1 MPDDP
6 NVNAEP
12 GSSASADQPPCLS
25 RGLRP
30 APVMARSFAFAFVLF
45 ASTASAQEVFQNLY
59 SPDGIV
65 SDAAIAGDTLYVGG
79 TFGFVGGSTGTV
91 AVLDKETGAPDLTQP
106 RFGGGVWEVIPDGAG
121 GYFAGGAFSS
131 VDGQPR
137 RNLAHVLADGT
148 LDPDFRPDPTG
159 QINPDYFGSVETLFL
174 HEGVLFVG
182 GRFDFVGGQPRRNL
196 AALDATTGALLPLS
210 VTMQDDSGGG
220 GDPRG
225 TLKDI
230 VVQDDIVYFAGN
242 ISEVNGESR
251 RTAAAVRATTG
262 ELLAWDI
269 QAEHNQGPGFVAI
282 GALVFAD
289 STLYVGGEFDRIR
302 GLPRQ
307 RGVEVSLADS
317 TTGDGGM
324 PTPWVPELG
333 VGQGSVVTPD
343 YIWTVVYSAFHLMYR
358 IDRRTGNAVPFVSNT
373 PYGLAYAM
381 AFDPTGGTA
390 GTFYIAAGKPDLNA
404 PRGRYNA
411 VVAVDAATM
420 QLTGYEVLAGVG
432 TLGND
437 YTRSLAVTPGPDGR
451 VIAGGEP
458 TQYGGAPR
466 RFLAGLDLTT
476 GQLTG
481 FGEDYIVFSSVDET
495 TTSPDERFLYFTT
508 FNGIG
513 VGDLTTGE
521 LYAFPGGA
529 TLRETFDA
537 HGGASDTLAVRRD
550 GPVVARR
557 DGTPAPA
564 FRAPPPESLRT
575 RGPGGARAVRGGT
588 GALVASSER
597 LYVHPEGGVVALDR
611 ATGATLWSAPFSES
625 LAAPDVPKLLL
636 VEGGPPGARGDTLFA
651 SGIIYPVDGDPA
663 RTRFVALDAE
673 TGAILDFATGT
684 GPITSGTYGSGLA
697 AVPGDGRI
705 FLGGT
710 GFSQAGGQPRRGLFA
725 ASRATGAVDA
735 WNPNPGRAQASVK
748 ALAAQAGPDGRAAVV
763 YAAEVRGVQPQGTPG
778 TSPLVGAFDAATGI
792 RLPWSMPVEGET
804 PSFVLLAERQGW
816 VVAGGSFGAFGPTS
830 AGRSYLVAAR
840 PAVPFVPTAGEAVGL
855 ARAPSLGLAGPNP
868 FRSRTA
874 LALSLPQAGHVSAA
888 LYDVL
893 GRRVAVLHDGPLG
906 AGAHRFEIDGS
917 GLPAGVY
924 VARVVGSVSASQTLT
939 VVR

>member
-1 MPDDP
+1 M
-6 NVNAEP
+6 VRL
-12 GSSASADQPPCLS
+12 SSLT
-25 RGLRP
+25 LVFLLT
-30 APVMARSFAFAFVLF
+30 APFV
-45 ASTASAQEVFQNLY
+45 SAQEVFRGLY

-65 SDAAIAGDTLYVGG
+65 RDAAVAGDTLYVGG
-79 TFGFVGGSTGTV
+79 TFGFVGASPGTV
-91 AVLDKETGAPDLTQP
+91 AVLDKVAGAPDLSQP
-106 RFGGGVWEVIPDGAG
+106 RFGNVVWTVIPDGVG

-282 GALVFAD
+282 GALVFGD
-289 STLYVGGEFDRIR
+289 STLYIGGEFDRIR

-358 IDRRTGNAVPFVSNT
+358 IDRRTGSAVPFVSNT

-437 YTRSLAVTPGPDGR
+437 YIRSLAVTPGPDGR

-476 GQLTG
+476 GQVTG
-481 FGEDYIVFSSVDET
+481 FGEEYIVFSSIDET
-495 TTSPDERFLYFTT
+495 TTSPDERFLYFLT

-521 LYAFPGGA
+521 FYAFPGGA
-529 TLRETFDA
+529 ALTAHREART
-537 HGGASDTLAVRRD
+537 DTLAVRRD

-564 FRAPPPESLRT
+564 FRAPPSESLRGSGSSE
-575 RGPGGARAVRGGT
+575 RSVRGGT
-588 GALVASSER
+588 GALVASSDR
-597 LYVHPEGGVVALDR
+597 LYAHPEGGVVAFDR
-611 ATGATLWSAPFSES
+611 ATGATLWTTPFPETV
-625 LAAPDVPKLLL
+625 AAPDVPKLLL
-636 VEGGPPGARGDTLFA
+636 IEGGPPGAAGDTLFA
-651 SGIIYPVDGDPA
+651 SGMIREVGGDPA
-663 RTRFVALDAE
+663 RTRFVTLDAS
-673 TGAILDFATGT
+673 TGAVLDFATGT
-684 GPITSGTYGSGLA
+684 GPITSGTFGSGLA
-697 AVPGDGRI
+697 AVPGDGRL
-705 FLGGT
+705 FLGGS
-710 GFSQAGGQPRRGLFA
+710 GFTEAGGQPRGGLFS
-725 ASRATGAVDA
+725 ASRSTGAVGP
-735 WNPNPGRAQASVK
+735 WNPNPSGAQASVK
-748 ALAAQAGPDGRAAVV
+748 ALAAQAGPDGQAAVV
-763 YAAEVRGVQPQGTPG
+763 YAAEVRALQPPPTGTP
-778 TSPLVGAFDAATGI
+778 PLVGAFDAETGE

-804 PSFVLLAERQGW
+804 PSFLLLAERQGW
-816 VVAGGSFGAFGPTS
+816 VVAGGPFGAFGPTS
-830 AGRSYLVAAR
+830 AGRSYLVAVR
-840 PAVPFVPTAGEAVGL
+840 P
-855 ARAPSLGLAGPNP
+855 
-868 FRSRTA
+868 
-874 LALSLPQAGHVSAA
+874 
-888 LYDVL
+888 
-893 GRRVAVLHDGPLG
+893 
-906 AGAHRFEIDGS
+906 S
-917 GLPAGVY
+917 G
-924 VARVVGSVSASQTLT
+924 T
-939 VVR
+939 VRGIGG